1 MESPFY
7 LLYGRDPRLPNDA
20 VLSPTKAK
28 KLIGLREYGQE
39 LTVRM
44 SEAWELA
51 RQSVGRAQKKQKQYY
66 DQRQQRLPNFTVGE
80 RVFLFK
86 PAEKTGEA
94 RKFAR
99 PYHGPYR
106 VLEVDIN
113 TVRMNRPQEEPIL
126 VAIDR
131 LRRCP
136 AEVADEFC
144 PPDKS
149 RKKKGV
155 SSSPGGPVPG
165 LPSDTAMP
173 ETAPWPYNTVSW
185 LYIR

>member
-1 MESPFY
+1 MLAKMVERGGKDWDQRLPYVLFAYRACQQQSTMESPFY
-7 LLYGRDPRLPNDA
+7 LLHGRDHRLPNDA

-28 KLIGLREYGQE
+28 KLIGLWEYGQE

-51 RQSVGRAQKKQKQYY
+51 SQSVGRAEKKQKQYY

-94 RKFAR
+94 RKFTR

-106 VLEVDIN
+106 VLEVDTN
-113 TVRMNRPQEEPIL
+113 TVRIRRVNRPP
-126 VAIDR
+126 
-131 LRRCP
+131 
-136 AEVADEFC
+136 F
-144 PPDKS
+144 
-149 RKKKGV
+149 
-155 SSSPGGPVPG
+155 
-165 LPSDTAMP
+165 
-173 ETAPWPYNTVSW
+173 
-185 LYIR
+185 